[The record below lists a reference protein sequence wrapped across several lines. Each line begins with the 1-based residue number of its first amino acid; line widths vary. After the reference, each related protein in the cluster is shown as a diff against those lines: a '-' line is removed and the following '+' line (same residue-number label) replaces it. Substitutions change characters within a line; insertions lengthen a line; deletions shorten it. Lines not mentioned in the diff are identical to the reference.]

1 MPCAGMHEPMQ
12 YIGIIFAAAVVL
24 AAIQAAFGFL
34 VIAMAGALLLSAIW
48 RPAQSLGVL
57 LLVGYIYLLGQ
68 HGWATLLGTAA
79 LLLCGYLAKRFGW

>member
-1 MPCAGMHEPMQ
+1 MQ
-12 YIGIIFAAAVVL
+12 YIAILIVVAL
-24 AAIQAAFGFL
+24 ILGAIQAALGML
-34 VIAMAGALLLSAIW
+34 IVAVGGALVLSAIW

-57 LLVGYIYLLGQ
+57 LLIGYIYLLGQ